1 MFKSFKD
8 TIKHSLIYGLGNISS
23 KLIGFLLLP
32 LYTDLLSISEYGIL
46 AILEI
51 ISQIIIGIFSLNIS
65 TAMMRWSSEVKD
77 EIDKKSIIF
86 TSLVST
92 IIISIS
98 LLLILVPLRNNFSLY
113 FFDSAKFSNYFLLLF
128 FTSSFGIYNLIPL
141 TIMRLREQSPLFAL
155 LNTVKFAITL
165 LLNFY
170 FLGYKNMG
178 IEGILLSQLIGQL
191 FLIVFSLPITIRNL
205 VFKFKL
211 SILREMINYSVP
223 LVFSTIFALAFTMS
237 DRFIIKYFAGEASV
251 GVYSLGHKIASIIN
265 MLILQ
270 SFQLGFLPIAYKKL
284 GTKDEKQFLSKALTY
299 YTLILVFSALSI
311 SLFGKEL
318 IELLSTNKDYW
329 IAYSVIPIISFAFV
343 LKGIQ
348 YTFALSFHY
357 SKKTSYSAGI
367 VIISGIISVTLNIF
381 LVQQYGYIGAAYSML
396 ISIFVMMV
404 LSYHFGQKVY
414 YIPFEKNRIIQVVLI
429 GLIMYGLSLF
439 INELNLMFRI
449 SIKVVLLISFVGL
462 LPIFKIINDKEILS
476 INRGVKDFV
485 TLIKRKR

>member
-357 SKKTSYSAGI
+357 SKKNK
-367 VIISGIISVTLNIF
+367 L
-381 LVQQYGYIGAAYSML
+381 
-396 ISIFVMMV
+396 
-404 LSYHFGQKVY
+404 
-414 YIPFEKNRIIQVVLI
+414 
-429 GLIMYGLSLF
+429 
-439 INELNLMFRI
+439 
-449 SIKVVLLISFVGL
+449 
-462 LPIFKIINDKEILS
+462 
-476 INRGVKDFV
+476 
-485 TLIKRKR
+485 